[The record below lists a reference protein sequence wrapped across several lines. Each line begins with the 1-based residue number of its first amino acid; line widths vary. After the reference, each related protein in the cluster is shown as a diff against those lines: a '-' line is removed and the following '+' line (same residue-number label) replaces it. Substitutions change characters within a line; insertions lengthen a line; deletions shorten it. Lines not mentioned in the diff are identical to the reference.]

1 MNDNEISHDIE
12 IMKDAQDKLLR
23 FFGSYPEE
31 DRLKVAGMALKVT
44 IQVYQTML
52 DGESVEKLLQYVIEN
67 VSDVKPIIPEHR
79 TIH

>member
-31 DRLKVAGMALKVT
+31 DRLSVAGMALKVT
-44 IQVYQTML
+44 IQVYQTIL
-52 DGESVEKLLQYVIEN
+52 DREGVEKLLHHVIEN

>member
-1 MNDNEISHDIE
+1 
-12 IMKDAQDKLLR
+12 
-23 FFGSYPEE
+23 
-31 DRLKVAGMALKVT
+31 MALKVT

>member
-12 IMKDAQDKLLR
+12 IMKEAQHKMLE
-23 FFGSYPEE
+23 FFSSYSEE
-31 DRLKVAGMALKVT
+31 DRLKVASMALKVT

-52 DGESVEKLLQYVIEN
+52 GEENVEQLLHYVIEN
-67 VSDVKPIIPEHR
+67 VSDIKPLIPDHR

>member
-67 VSDVKPIIPEHR
+67 VSDVKTIIPEHR

>member
-12 IMKDAQDKLLR
+12 IMQEAQHKLLR
-23 FFGSYPEE
+23 FFASYSEE
-31 DRLKVAGMALKVT
+31 DRLKVASMALKVT

>member
-1 MNDNEISHDIE
+1 MNNNEISHDIE
-12 IMKDAQDKLLR
+12 IMQEAQHKLLR
-23 FFGSYPEE
+23 FFASYSEE
-31 DRLKVAGMALKVT
+31 DRLKVASMALKVT

-52 DGESVEKLLQYVIEN
+52 DEESVEKLLQYVIEN